1 MSIFILLLFVVLI
14 IFIICAI
21 VGIIRFWA
29 DTRKYSSYYTELI
42 NLKEKAEKRY
52 GTTEEKDEGEEKN
65 D

>member
-21 VGIIRFWA
+21 VGIVRFWT

-52 GTTEEKDEGEEKN
+52 FTEEKDEGEEKN